1 MKMRVERR
9 HGGTKRLGVLV
20 SLAGALA
27 LIVPVASLGAPDHHS
42 RSRLVPEKLSA
53 AISGIRGAIRDEEDA
68 AKYVMAHLQQPV
80 VIERQIEAATR
91 ALAGA
96 GTDLES
102 VDLVSADA
110 PALSDIARA
119 EKLDASVLKDI
130 RGGRYDGPDAQAL
143 GTAVVLKKR
152 ALGVLEDLAAANAP
166 FTISRVKA
174 VFNPLKFETTYTVDA
189 TTRPFEKAPKLTA
202 SWTAKIACIDPG
214 CGTKQG
220 TDANPEPNEDPGC
233 DNAGVGFAKP
243 FEQELAPTEGAPFIW
258 HHPSPGVIPPY
269 HCDHSKQGKSGHQG
283 LITVTVTGGGWTC
296 SAQLGGT
303 ESYDALTDSIQA
315 GEARKGTAPA
325 CHTT

>member
-1 MKMRVERR
+1 MRVERR
-9 HGGTKRLGVLV
+9 RGGTKRLAVLA

-27 LIVPVASLGAPDHHS
+27 LVVSASSLGASDHHLRSS
-42 RSRLVPEKLSA
+42 RVPQKLSS
-53 AISGIRGAIRDEEDA
+53 AISRIGAAIRDEENA
-68 AKYVMAHLQQPV
+68 AKYVMGHLDQPV
-80 VIERQIEAATR
+80 VIERQIDAATT
-91 ALAGA
+91 ALASA
-96 GTDLES
+96 GTDLKS
-102 VDLVSADA
+102 VDLVPADA
-110 PALSDIARA
+110 PALSDIASA
-119 EKLDASVLKDI
+119 EKLDGSVLKDI
-130 RGGRYDGPDAQAL
+130 RGGHYDGPDAQAL

-152 ALGVLEDLAAANAP
+152 ALGTLEEIAAANAP
-166 FTISRVKA
+166 FTITRVKA

-202 SWTAKIACIDPG
+202 SWTAKIACVDPG

-243 FEQELAPTEGAPFIW
+243 FEQELTPTEGAPFIW

-283 LITVTVTGGGWTC
+283 LITVTVTGDDWACT
-296 SAQLGGT
+296 AQLGGT

-315 GEARKGTAPA
+315 GEARKGTAPV